1 LFYKLHQLNFMNFL
15 NFKNLK
21 TYFFLFVIPLLF
33 SACESDIDIKKEAEP
48 IRLKVGME
56 KRVAQDNEFAW
67 DLFKQVLD
75 NTKEAN
81 TFISPLSVSI
91 ALGMTWNGAD
101 GKTKSEME
109 STLKMSGMSE
119 KEINEYYQIMQNS
132 LVKIDPS
139 TKLNIANSIWYKEGY
154 PIYKSFLDVNKEYFN
169 AEVSALDFSNP
180 KSLDIINNWC
190 SEKTNGLIK
199 DPLDRIPADAIMY
212 LINAIYFKGIWSSEF
227 KENDT
232 SEKDFVSSSGKTN
245 KVDMMQQEQTFNY
258 FEDDKAQYLDMPYGN
273 KAFSMTVILPKQK
286 NTIES
291 YLKDFDMDEWNRI
304 VENLSPREVKV
315 YFPKFK
321 VQSKLELQD
330 VLSIM
335 GMPLA
340 FDTEADFSR
349 MSEGDLLISRIIH
362 STYCDVNEKGTEA
375 AAVTVVE
382 VGVTS
387 MPLENPV
394 FNANRP
400 FIFIIREKSTGVIL
414 FMGKMGEVEKY

>member
-1 LFYKLHQLNFMNFL
+1 MFYKLHQLNFMDFL

-21 TYFFLFVIPLLF
+21 PYFFLFVIPLLF
-33 SACESDIDIKKEAEP
+33 SACESDIDIKKEAGP

-67 DLFKQVLD
+67 DLFKHVLD
-75 NTKEAN
+75 NTKEVN

-101 GKTKSEME
+101 GKTKAEME

-119 KEINEYYQIMQNS
+119 KEINEYYKIMQNS
-132 LVKIDPS
+132 LTRIDPS
-139 TKLNIANSIWYKEGY
+139 TKLNIANSIWYRDGF
-154 PIYKSFLDVNKEYFN
+154 PIYPSFLNVNKEYFN
-169 AEVSALDFSNP
+169 AEVSALDFGDP
-180 KSLDIINNWC
+180 RSLDIINNWC
-190 SEKTNGLIK
+190 SKKTNGLIK
-199 DPLDRIPADAIMY
+199 NPLDRISEDAIMY

-227 KENDT
+227 KESDT
-232 SEKDFVSSSGKTN
+232 SEKDFVTSSGKTN
-245 KVDMMQQEQTFNY
+245 KVDMMRQEQTFNY

-286 NTIES
+286 NTTES
-291 YLKDFDMDEWNRI
+291 YLKDFDVDKWNEI
-304 VENLSPREVKV
+304 VENLTPREVQV

-321 VQSKLELQD
+321 VKSKLELKNI
-330 VLSIM
+330 LSIM
-335 GMPLA
+335 GMPSA
-340 FDTEADFSR
+340 FDGEADFSR
-349 MSEGDLLISRIIH
+349 MSKDNLLISRIIH

-382 VGVTS
+382 VELTS
-387 MPLENPV
+387 MPQNPV

-400 FIFIIREKSTGVIL
+400 FVFVIRENSTGVIL

>member
-1 LFYKLHQLNFMNFL
+1 MNFL

-21 TYFFLFVIPLLF
+21 PYFFLFVIPLLF

-75 NTKEAN
+75 NTEEAN

-101 GKTKSEME
+101 SITKAEME

-139 TKLNIANSIWYKEGY
+139 TKLNIANSIWYKDGY
-154 PIYKSFLDVNKEYFN
+154 PIYKSFLDVNKKYFN
-169 AEVSALDFSNP
+169 AEVTALDFSAP
-180 KSLDIINNWC
+180 ESLNKINKWC
-190 SEKTNGLIK
+190 SDKTNELIK
-199 DPLDRIPADAIMY
+199 EPLNEIPADAIMY

-227 KENDT
+227 NSKDT
-232 SEKDFVSSSGKTN
+232 SEKDFVTSSGKTN
-245 KVDMMQQEQTFNY
+245 KVDMMRQEQTFNY

-291 YLKDFDMDEWNRI
+291 YLKDFDADKWNEI
-304 VENLSPREVKV
+304 VENLTPREVQV

-321 VQSKLELQD
+321 VQSKLELRD
-330 VLSIM
+330 VLAIM
-335 GMPLA
+335 GMPSA
-340 FDTEADFSR
+340 FSEEADFSR
-349 MSEGDLLISRIIH
+349 MSEGDLLISRVIH

-375 AAVTVVE
+375 AAVTVIE
-382 VGVTS
+382 VNLTS
-387 MPLENPV
+387 MPENPV
-394 FNANRP
+394 FYANRP
-400 FIFIIREKSTGVIL
+400 FIFVIRENSTGVIL

>member
-1 LFYKLHQLNFMNFL
+1 MNFL

-21 TYFFLFVIPLLF
+21 PYFFLFVFPLLF
-33 SACESDIDIKKEAEP
+33 SACESDTDIKKEAEP
-48 IRLKVGME
+48 IHLKVGME

-75 NTKEAN
+75 NTKEPN

-101 GKTKSEME
+101 SITKAEME
-109 STLKMSGMSE
+109 STLKMKKMSE
-119 KEINEYYQIMQNS
+119 DEINEYYQIMQNS

-139 TKLNIANSIWYKEGY
+139 TKLIIANSIWYKKGY
-154 PIYKSFLDVNKEYFN
+154 PIYESFLDVNKKYFN
-169 AEVSALDFSNP
+169 AEVTALDFSDP

-227 KENDT
+227 KESDT
-232 SEKDFVSSSGKTN
+232 LEKDFVTSSGKTN

-258 FEDDKAQYLDMPYGN
+258 FEDDQAQYLDMPYGN

-291 YLKDFDMDEWNRI
+291 YLKDFDADKWNEI
-304 VENLSPREVKV
+304 VENLTPREVQV

-321 VQSKLELQD
+321 VQSKLELRD
-330 VLSIM
+330 VLAIM
-335 GMPLA
+335 GMPSA
-340 FDTEADFSR
+340 FSGEANFSR
-349 MSEGDLLISRIIH
+349 MSKGDLLISRVIH

-375 AAVTVVE
+375 AAVTIIE
-382 VGVTS
+382 MKEMA
-387 MPLENPV
+387 MPENPV
-394 FNANRP
+394 FYANRP
-400 FIFIIREKSTGVIL
+400 FIFLIREKSTGVIL

>member
-1 LFYKLHQLNFMNFL
+1 LLCKLHKSNFMNFL

-21 TYFFLFVIPLLF
+21 TYFFLFVLPLLF
-33 SACESDIDIKKEAEP
+33 SACESDINIKKEAEP
-48 IRLKVGME
+48 IRLKAGME
-56 KRVAQDNEFAW
+56 KRVTQDNEFAW
-67 DLFKQVLD
+67 NLFKQVLD

-91 ALGMTWNGAD
+91 ALGMTWNGSD
-101 GKTKSEME
+101 GKTKAEME

-139 TKLNIANSIWYKEGY
+139 TKLNIANSIWYKKGY
-154 PIYKSFLDVNKEYFN
+154 PIYKSFLDINQEYFD
-169 AEVSALDFSNP
+169 AEISDLDFNDS

-199 DPLDRIPADAIMY
+199 NPLDEIPANAIMY

-227 KENDT
+227 NSKDT
-232 SEKDFVSSSGKTN
+232 SEKDFVTSGGKTN
-245 KVDMMQQEQTFNY
+245 KVDMMRQEQTFNY
-258 FEDDKAQYLDMPYGN
+258 YEDDKAQYLDMPYGN

-291 YLKDFDMDEWNRI
+291 YLKDFDIDEWNEI
-304 VENLSPREVKV
+304 VEGLTPREVQV

-321 VQSKLELQD
+321 VQSKLELRD
-330 VLSIM
+330 VLSVM
-335 GMPLA
+335 GMPSA
-340 FDTEADFSR
+340 FSGEADFSR
-349 MSEGDLLISRIIH
+349 MSENDLLISRVIH

-375 AAVTVVE
+375 AAVTIIE
-382 VGVTS
+382 TKE
-387 MPLENPV
+387 MALPENPV
-394 FNANRP
+394 FYANRP
-400 FIFIIREKSTGVIL
+400 FIFLIREKSTGVIL

>member
-1 LFYKLHQLNFMNFL
+1 MNFL

-21 TYFFLFVIPLLF
+21 PCFFLFVLPLLF
-33 SACESDIDIKKEAEP
+33 LACEPDDDIRKEAEP

-67 DLFKQVLD
+67 DLFRQVLD

-101 GKTKSEME
+101 GKTRSEME
-109 STLKMSGMSE
+109 STLKMSGISE

-139 TKLNIANSIWYKEGY
+139 TKLNIANSIWYKDGF
-154 PIYKSFLDVNKEYFN
+154 PIYQSFLDVNKEYFN
-169 AEVSALDFSNP
+169 AEVSALDFSDP
-180 KSLDIINNWC
+180 KSLDKINDWC
-190 SEKTNGLIK
+190 SKKTNGLIK
-199 DPLDRIPADAIMY
+199 NPLDRIPADAIMY

-227 KENDT
+227 NSKDT
-232 SEKDFVSSSGKTN
+232 SEKDFVTSGGKTN
-245 KVDMMQQEQTFNY
+245 KVDMMRQEQTFNY
-258 FEDDKAQYLDMPYGN
+258 YEDDQAQYLDMPYGN
-273 KAFSMTVILPKQK
+273 KAFSMTVILPKQE

-291 YLKDFDMDEWNRI
+291 YLKDFDADEWNAI
-304 VENLSPREVKV
+304 TESLSPREVQV

-321 VQSKLELQD
+321 VQSKLELKD
-330 VLSIM
+330 VLAIM
-335 GMPLA
+335 GMPSA
-340 FDTEADFSR
+340 FDGEANFSR
-349 MSEGDLLISRIIH
+349 MSENDLLISRIIH

-375 AAVTVVE
+375 AAVTIIE
-382 VGVTS
+382 
-387 MPLENPV
+387 MKEMALPENPV
-394 FNANRP
+394 FYANHP

>member
-1 LFYKLHQLNFMNFL
+1 MNFL

-21 TYFFLFVIPLLF
+21 PCFFLFVLPLLF
-33 SACESDIDIKKEAEP
+33 LACEPDDDIRKEAEP

-67 DLFKQVLD
+67 DLFRQVLD

-101 GKTKSEME
+101 GKTRSEME
-109 STLKMSGMSE
+109 STLKMSGISE

-139 TKLNIANSIWYKEGY
+139 TKLNIANSIWYKDGF
-154 PIYKSFLDVNKEYFN
+154 PIYQSFLDVNKEYFN
-169 AEVSALDFSNP
+169 AEVSALDFSDP
-180 KSLDIINNWC
+180 KSLDKINDWC
-190 SEKTNGLIK
+190 SKKTNGLIK
-199 DPLDRIPADAIMY
+199 NPLDRIPADAIMY

-227 KENDT
+227 NSKDT
-232 SEKDFVSSSGKTN
+232 SEKDFVTSGGKTN
-245 KVDMMQQEQTFNY
+245 KVDMMRQEQTFNY
-258 FEDDKAQYLDMPYGN
+258 YEDDQAQYLDMPYGN
-273 KAFSMTVILPKQK
+273 KAFSMTVILPKQE

-291 YLKDFDMDEWNRI
+291 YLKDFDADEWNAI
-304 VENLSPREVKV
+304 TESLSPREVQV

-321 VQSKLELQD
+321 VQSKLELKD
-330 VLSIM
+330 VLAIM
-335 GMPLA
+335 GMPSA
-340 FDTEADFSR
+340 FDGEANFSR
-349 MSEGDLLISRIIH
+349 MSENDLLISRIIH

-375 AAVTVVE
+375 AAVTIIE
-382 VGVTS
+382 
-387 MPLENPV
+387 MKEMALPENPV
-394 FNANRP
+394 FYANRP
-400 FIFIIREKSTGVIL
+400 FIFVIREKSTGVIL